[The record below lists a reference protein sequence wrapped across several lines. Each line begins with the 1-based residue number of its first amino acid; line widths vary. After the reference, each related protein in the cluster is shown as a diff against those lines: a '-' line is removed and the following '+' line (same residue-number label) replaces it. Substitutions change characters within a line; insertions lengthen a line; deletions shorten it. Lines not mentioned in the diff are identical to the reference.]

1 MALSIPE
8 GKAVYTTRYADFK
21 GVDYQSTDECVDHS
35 RFSDCE
41 NLMFD
46 KAGLIEKRLG
56 VRCLDELAGEIHSMK
71 TVNLYGKSELLIHS
85 GGFLY
90 KYDGTSVVPLKKEGY
105 KRYSCLITLPA
116 VAGDAIDRQICIDF
130 TGRVKDFKIKEM
142 FLIKLTPLTGL
153 AGNTII
159 KPNPTT
165 HYNKSPDDIKDILD
179 GKSYVELSDYYRN
192 ILKSDGEDAYYEKMF
207 TPEHYH
213 NQIRNGNFEGDTE
226 GFKNYEAGTHETYA
240 NSMRVNVTE
249 SGSVYQHINTKSID
263 GSGYNYNDQ
272 EIYYITFLASESFI
286 VSNFSVHQAYTVN
299 GVRKAYYNVTY
310 ELEAL
315 TKDNTTGTNAQIGD
329 VKSCIATLNN
339 KAWIYTESGTF
350 VYDGIDVI
358 DGEKLAYVPT
368 TTVLRNVNYTCA
380 KANSGEMIQDITDNI
395 PGNSLEPINLLSRKR
410 VNTFA
415 LSHFC
420 LNETAY
426 DGSPYSEITLD
437 SEAVSVERIMYL
449 TSNGSYE
456 EMDKMFY
463 LLSGNKITISAW
475 KYVGCVWSS
484 NGVFHFAPKPYVLDG
499 VTENLKVYFT
509 AKEPSEYEK
518 KIDKCHTSTVFGIGK
533 DDRIF
538 VTGNEKYPNYIW
550 YSEFENF
557 GYMPDINYIVTGDGN
572 TEVLG
577 FTKVNEHL
585 LVHKEG
591 NNQDTTIFMV
601 SGSLDSSGK
610 AIFTVTQGING
621 VGAISERGFTNFDD
635 TPLFLSDKGI
645 YSVESTN
652 IISEKT
658 VVNRSGYINPEFLK
672 HDLKNATMIAYD
684 DMVLC
689 SAGKYIYVLYP
700 RKQSYLGKD
709 TVYNAASFE
718 ALRWSIPD
726 TEATIFATFAGGL
739 YLGTKDGRILKW
751 NNDVQDLSKYNDTTA
766 PGNSPVAVKCYF
778 VTKLDD
784 DGSFMT
790 LKTMIKR
797 GCGIM
802 LKPYAQSSVRIFTL
816 TEKEHENQVKDIGFT
831 GAAIMDFD
839 EFWFD
844 IVDFSTRSSGRI
856 IPFNT
861 KIKKY
866 SALSFRVQNDKL
878 SQGFGVIGI
887 EKRYTLGNYKKY

>member
-1 MALSIPE
+1 MALSIPT
-8 GKAVYTTRYADFK
+8 GKPVYTTRYADFR
-21 GVDYQSTDECVDHS
+21 GVDYQSSDECVDMS

-46 KAGLIEKRLG
+46 KVGLIEKRLG
-56 VRCLDELAGEIHSMK
+56 FRCLEKLDGEIHSMK

-85 GGFLY
+85 GKFLY
-90 KYDGTSVVPLKKEGY
+90 RYDGTSVVPLKKEGY

-116 VAGDAIDRQICIDF
+116 VNPNAINRQICF
-130 TGRVKDFKIKEM
+130 GFAGRQKNFKIKEM
-142 FLIKLTPLTGL
+142 FLVKVTELTGL
-153 AGNTII
+153 AGNTYI
-159 KPNPTT
+159 KPDLTT
-165 HYNKSPDDIKDILD
+165 HYDKSLDEIKVILD

-192 ILKSDGEDAYYEKMF
+192 ILKSDGEDAYYERWF

-226 GFKNYEAGTHETYA
+226 GFKNYEAGTHEIYA

-249 SGSVYQHINTKSID
+249 SGSVYQHINTKSVD
-263 GSGYNYNDQ
+263 GSGYNYNNQ

-286 VSNFSVHQAYTVN
+286 EYNFDVYQAYTLN
-299 GVRKAYYNVTY
+299 GVRSNDRSVKWSLGEVVNY
-310 ELEAL
+310 
-315 TKDNTTGTNAQIGD
+315 NTTGTNAEIGD
-329 VKSCIATLNN
+329 VKSSIITMNN
-339 KAWIYTESGTF
+339 KAWIYTENGVF
-350 VYDGIDVI
+350 CYDGIDVI
-358 DGEKLAYVPT
+358 DGEKLAYAPT
-368 TTVLRNVNYTCA
+368 TTVLRNVNYTYA
-380 KANSGEMIQDITDNI
+380 IANNGVVHQDITDNV
-395 PGNSLEPINLLSRKR
+395 PGNSLEPVNLLSRKR

-420 LNETAY
+420 SNETNY
-426 DGSPYSEITLD
+426 NISPYSEITLD

-449 TSNGSYE
+449 TSNGSYK

-463 LLSGNKITISAW
+463 ILSGNKIRISAW
-475 KYVGCVWSS
+475 QHVSCGWES
-484 NGVFHFAPKPYVLDG
+484 NGIHHFAPKPYVLDG

-509 AKEPSEYEK
+509 AKEPAEYEK

-557 GYMPDINYIVTGDGN
+557 SYMPDINYIVTGDGN
-572 TEVLG
+572 TKNLG
-577 FTKVNEHL
+577 FTKVNEYL

-591 NNQDTTIFMV
+591 NDQDTTVFMV
-601 SGSLDSSGK
+601 SGALDSSGK

-635 TPLFLSDKGI
+635 MPLFLSDKGV

-658 VVNRSGYINPEFLK
+658 VVNRSGYVNSELLR
-672 HDLKNATMIAYD
+672 HDLKNAAMISYD

-689 SAGKYIYVLYP
+689 SAGEYIYVLYP

-726 TEATIFATFAGGL
+726 TEATIFTTFAGGL

-790 LKTMIKR
+790 LKTMVKR

-802 LKPYAQSSVRIFTL
+802 LKPYAQSSVDVYVL
-816 TEKEHENQVKDIGFT
+816 TESEHEKHIKT
-831 GAAIMDFD
+831 SGAAFLDFS
-839 EFWFD
+839 EFHFG
-844 IVDFSTRSSGRI
+844 IVDFSTRKTGRI

-861 KIKKY
+861 KVKKY
-866 SALSFRVQNDKL
+866 AALSFMVENKTL
-878 SQGFGVIGI
+878 SQGFGVIGV
-887 EKRYTLGNYKKY
+887 EKRYTVGNYRKY